1 MFPHDITQTNRAVR
15 GLIDKTEN
23 PRHRFLLMAFDRH
36 RNLEMAGRYEE
47 LFTPDMM
54 VGEPVYHIR
63 ANRVNL
69 KLEGAD
75 LVKSLYRMWAATNQ
89 SVFYVENEEVAV
101 ADNFV
106 ASVAVGFQQVSGRS
120 LRINRILNYVPKFIG
135 DRLVKR
141 VLASGKFEAD
151 DNAMYLYKST
161 YQMFWPYDAQG
172 RLLGED
178 IWEPD
183 PDKAVITKLDPADV
197 LTMEQSRRLLDPLIA
212 PLPSHD
218 EMVRGTRA

>member
-1 MFPHDITQTNRAVR
+1 MIKHDITQTNVAVR
-15 GLIDKTEN
+15 RLIEKTDN

-63 ANRVNL
+63 AHRANL
-69 KLEGAD
+69 KLEGAE
-75 LVKSLYRMWAATNQ
+75 VIKSLYRMWAKTNQ
-89 SVFYVENEEVAV
+89 SVFYTESEEIAV

-106 ASVAVGFQQVSGRS
+106 ASVAVGYQQVSGRS
-120 LRINRILNYVPKFIG
+120 LRINRILNYVPRFIG
-135 DRLVKR
+135 ERLVKR
-141 VLASGKFEAD
+141 VLARGKFDYDA
-151 DNAMYLYKST
+151 NAMYLYKNT
-161 YQMFWPYDAQG
+161 FQMFWPYDAQG

-183 PDKAVITKLDPADV
+183 PDKAEVIKLDPADV
-197 LTMEQSRRLLDPLIA
+197 LTMEQSRRLLDPLIT

-218 EMVRGTRA
+218 EMVLRQRA

>member
-15 GLIDKTEN
+15 RLIDKTET

-178 IWEPD
+178 IW
-183 PDKAVITKLDPADV
+183 
-197 LTMEQSRRLLDPLIA
+197 
-212 PLPSHD
+212 
-218 EMVRGTRA
+218 